1 MTPFYDVWPRDTA
14 PGPRIR
20 LSVLMVLS
28 DDGEMTLCVLW
39 AGLIRLA
46 MSPRLAS
53 VHIATNLSHCHDGN
67 ILSPVNYKELTRSSE
82 KINKNHNRGWGCL
95 MLDHW
100 YLTFN
105 WKDIILCYL
114 CYVMMFLEKYKS
126 PTFHWVSIVK
136 CLPPSK
142 ICPMY
147 ATLYIIFI
155 WFIHIKSIIK
165 VDKKPGHHGPLH

>member
-1 MTPFYDVWPRDTA
+1 MCELWVHTTSNINVGLLMTPFYDVWPRDTA

-67 ILSPVNYKELTRSSE
+67 ILSQTNYKELTRSSE
-82 KINKNHNRGWGCL
+82 KINKNHYRGFRGCL
-95 MLDHW
+95 MLARTTDTW
-100 YLTFN
+100 LSIGMIFWEY
-105 WKDIILCYL
+105 
-114 CYVMMFLEKYKS
+114 YKS
-126 PTFHWVSIVK
+126 PTFAGSSDEYWCLLVSLSGFRLRGSSASLALSLVS
-136 CLPPSK
+136 LV
-142 ICPMY
+142 
-147 ATLYIIFI
+147 A
-155 WFIHIKSIIK
+155 H
-165 VDKKPGHHGPLH
+165 